1 MDEKP
6 VGAIWKKI
14 SQKNGKEYL
23 SIKIGEIQFIA
34 FLNDKGGV
42 ETRPDYQVYTSK
54 PREAQSAA
62 NSGGRDVAF

>member
-6 VGAIWKKI
+6 VGAIWKKV

-23 SIKIGEIQFIA
+23 SIKIGEAQYIA

-42 ETRPDYQVYTSK
+42 DTRPDFQVYASK
-54 PREAQSAA
+54 PREVQASAPDD
-62 NSGGRDVAF
+62 RTIPF